1 MDCARFEALL
11 FVALDAAID
20 PAERAW
26 MARHEQ
32 GCADC
37 QGLAALLE
45 DRGEPPLT
53 ALFDDFA
60 TAVVMRTSGKPC
72 AQVSAM
78 LAGSAEGPVVVDALL
93 ELHLAS
99 CADCTALAGALRQLQ
114 QELPTLAETEPD
126 APLVSAVLA
135 ATLGPRRPEPAG
147 VWLRLARRPRLALE
161 GSFVIASLA
170 LLIFGL
176 PDGLSEW
183 SASATNALDRS
194 AQSVWDDVL
203 RPRSESLRSLW
214 NEIPSGIVEP
224 GITE

>member
-1 MDCARFEALL
+1 
-11 FVALDAAID
+11 
-20 PAERAW
+20 
-26 MARHEQ
+26 
-32 GCADC
+32 
-37 QGLAALLE
+37 
-45 DRGEPPLT
+45 
-53 ALFDDFA
+53 
-60 TAVVMRTSGKPC
+60 
-72 AQVSAM
+72 
-78 LAGSAEGPVVVDALL
+78 
-93 ELHLAS
+93 
-99 CADCTALAGALRQLQ
+99 
-114 QELPTLAETEPD
+114 
-126 APLVSAVLA
+126 VSAVLA
-135 ATLGPRRPEPAG
+135 ATLGPRRPETAG